1 MIYLVKR
8 AFNHLRFMDFSLLPG
23 KIGHI
28 FWKLGIISF
37 WQRFIVKQY
46 HLPKQ
51 EHKNL
56 PETPDNLKNI

>member
-1 MIYLVKR
+1 
-8 AFNHLRFMDFSLLPG
+8 LPG
-23 KIGHI
+23 KIGRI

-51 EHKNL
+51 EYKNL